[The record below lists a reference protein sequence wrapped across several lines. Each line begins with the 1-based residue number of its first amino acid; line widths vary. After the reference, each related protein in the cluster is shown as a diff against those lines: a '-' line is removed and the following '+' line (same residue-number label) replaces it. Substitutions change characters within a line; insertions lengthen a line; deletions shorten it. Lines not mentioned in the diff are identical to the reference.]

1 MKWSDL
7 PGRHSLFWKLAC
19 LLVAFCL
26 LMIWLSW
33 SWGRYME
40 ERNQFLSD
48 DARGALTRYA
58 AEAEQAWQQ
67 RQRAGIDA
75 WLQGMQQREAGWV
88 GVVGGDLQSLSSR
101 PLTDKEIER
110 VTFLRGLDWPIHKKN
125 LPWLRL
131 PFPGDPHAGNLVI
144 ELPSRF
150 MPGQYRVFWR
160 VITNGVIPGLF
171 TLLLC
176 VGLYRLLVVP
186 LNSLREQANAWRA
199 DQLNV
204 RLSSHTTN
212 RPDELGELGRAF
224 DHMAERLQSTVALQQ
239 QLLRDLSHE
248 LRTPLS
254 RLRVA
259 SESEQGLV
267 QLRERIGREVDGM
280 QRLVDDTLQLAW
292 LDTERTRLPDESIQ
306 IQALWD
312 MLTENACYES
322 GWPASRLHCAVDSSC
337 WVRGHLNTLAQA
349 LENILRNAIRHS
361 PNGGVVSLGGQRDGD
376 FWHLWLED
384 QGGGVAEDDLERIF
398 SPFIRLDGSRPG
410 DGGFGLGL
418 SIARNAVQ
426 RQGGTLWAQNTGVG
440 LRLNIRLLADSGV
453 ASEETLLAITVSQAE
468 EKVSPLVRQLLW
480 PTNCLNNT
488 HPLEMD
494 LRAKRSSQSPFSL
507 D

>member
-40 ERNQFLSD
+40 QRNQFLSD
-48 DARGALTRYA
+48 DARGTLTRYA
-58 AEAEQAWQQ
+58 AEAEQAWKE
-67 RQRAGIDA
+67 RQRAGVDA
-75 WLQGMQQREAGWV
+75 WLEGMKQRETGWV
-88 GVVGGDLQSLSSR
+88 GVIGGDLQSLSSR
-101 PLTDKEIER
+101 ALTDQEIEHL
-110 VTFLRGLDWPIHKKN
+110 TFLRGLDWPIHKKN
-125 LPWLRL
+125 LPWLRV
-131 PFPGDPHAGNLVI
+131 PFPGNPYAGNLVI
-144 ELPSRF
+144 ELPQRF

-212 RPDELGELGRAF
+212 RSDELGELGRAF
-224 DHMAERLQSTVALQQ
+224 DHMSERLQSTVALQQ

-259 SESEQGLV
+259 SESEQDVV

-280 QRLVDDTLQLAW
+280 QRLVEDTLQLAW
-292 LDTERTRLPDESIQ
+292 LDTERSRLPDESIQ
-306 IQALWD
+306 VQALWD

-322 GWPASRLHCAVDSSC
+322 GWPASQLHCAVDSSC

-349 LENILRNAIRHS
+349 LENIVRNAIRHS
-361 PNGGVVSLGGQRDGD
+361 PDGGIVSLGGRRDGD
-376 FWHLWLED
+376 YWHLWLED
-384 QGGGVAEDDLERIF
+384 QGGGVAETDLERIF

-426 RQGGTLWAQNTGVG
+426 RQGGTLWAENTATG
-440 LRLNIRLLADSGV
+440 LRLNMRLVADVCGARDDAF
-453 ASEETLLAITVSQAE
+453 ASEPAPTV
-468 EKVSPLVRQLLW
+468 
-480 PTNCLNNT
+480 
-488 HPLEMD
+488 D
-494 LRAKRSSQSPFSL
+494 LSRPQIV
-507 D
+507 

>member
-1 MKWSDL
+1 MKMSDL

-40 ERNQFLSD
+40 QRNQFLSD
-48 DARGALTRYA
+48 EARGTLSRYA
-58 AEAEQAWQQ
+58 AEAEQAWQ
-67 RQRAGIDA
+67 RDRRNGIDS
-75 WLQGMQQREAGWV
+75 WLQSMELREAGWV
-88 GVVGGDLQSLSSR
+88 GVIDGNLQSLSSD
-101 PLTDKEIER
+101 PLNEQEIQHL
-110 VTFLRGLDWPIHKKN
+110 TFLRGLDWPIHKKGR
-125 LPWLRL
+125 PWLRV
-131 PFPGDPHAGNLVI
+131 PFPQSPAAGSLVI
-144 ELPSRF
+144 ELPERF
-150 MPGQYRVFWR
+150 LPGKYRVFWR

-186 LNSLREQANAWRA
+186 LNNLREQANAWRA

-204 RLSSHTTN
+204 RLSSGITE
-212 RPDELGELGRAF
+212 RPDELGELARAF
-224 DHMAERLQSTVALQQ
+224 DSMSERLQTTVALQQ

-259 SESEQGLV
+259 SESEQDLL

-280 QRLVDDTLQLAW
+280 QRLVEDTLQLAW
-292 LDTERTRLPDESIQ
+292 LDTERAPLPDELIQ

-322 GWPASRLHCAVDSSC
+322 GWPSPQLQCAVPSSC
-337 WVRGHLNTLAQA
+337 WVRGNLNTLAQA

-361 PNGGVVSLGGQRDGD
+361 PEGGIVRLDGQRDGD
-376 FWHLWLED
+376 FWHLWLDD
-384 QGGGVAEDDLERIF
+384 QGGGVDGQELERIF
-398 SPFIRLDGSRPG
+398 DPFTRLDGSRPG
-410 DGGFGLGL
+410 NGGFGLGL

-426 RQGGTLWAQNTGVG
+426 RQGGTMWAQNVRGG
-440 LRLNIRLLADSGV
+440 LRMNLRLVAEGSVAPADAI
-453 ASEETLLAITVSQAE
+453 ASRLTPTVDMCS
-468 EKVSPLVRQLLW
+468 RQIV
-480 PTNCLNNT
+480 
-488 HPLEMD
+488 
-494 LRAKRSSQSPFSL
+494 
-507 D
+507 

>member
-40 ERNQFLSD
+40 QRNQFLSD
-48 DARGALTRYA
+48 QARVTLTGYA
-58 AEAEQAWQQ
+58 AEAEQAWRSEQS
-67 RQRAGIDA
+67 AGVDA
-75 WLQGMQQREAGWV
+75 WLHGMKQRETGWV
-88 GVVGGDLQSLSSR
+88 GVISGDLQSLSSQ
-101 PLTDKEIER
+101 PLTDQEIER
-110 VTFLRGLDWPIHKKN
+110 LTFLRGLDWPIHKKR
-125 LPWLRL
+125 LPWLRV
-131 PFPGDPHAGNLVI
+131 PFPGDSTAGSLVI
-144 ELPSRF
+144 ELPQRF

-160 VITNGVIPGLF
+160 VITNGIIPGLF

-186 LNSLREQANAWRA
+186 LNQLREQANAWRA

-204 RLSSHTTN
+204 RLSSSTTK
-212 RPDELGELGRAF
+212 RSDELGELGRAF

-259 SESEQGLV
+259 SESEQGLA

-280 QRLVDDTLQLAW
+280 QRLVEDTLQLAW
-292 LDTERTRLPDESIQ
+292 LDTERAPLPDEAIQ
-306 IQALWD
+306 VQALWE

-322 GWPASRLHCAVDSSC
+322 AWPASQLQCAVDSSC
-337 WVRGHLNTLAQA
+337 WVRGNLNTLAQA

-361 PNGGVVSLGGQRDGD
+361 PSGGIVRFGGERDGD

-384 QGGGVAEDDLERIF
+384 EGGGVAEADLERIF
-398 SPFIRLDGSRPG
+398 CPFIRLDGSRPG

-418 SIARNAVQ
+418 SIARNAVK
-426 RQGGTLWAQNTGVG
+426 RQGGSLWAQNTGRG
-440 LRLNIRLLADSGV
+440 LRLNIRLVAESDGVSDDAIASRLAP
-453 ASEETLLAITVSQAE
+453 TV
-468 EKVSPLVRQLLW
+468 
-480 PTNCLNNT
+480 
-488 HPLEMD
+488 D
-494 LRAKRSSQSPFSL
+494 LCRPQIV
-507 D
+507 

>member
-1 MKWSDL
+1 MKCSDL

-40 ERNQFLSD
+40 QRNQFLSD
-48 DARGALTRYA
+48 QARVTLTGYA
-58 AEAEQAWQQ
+58 AEAEQAWRLEQS
-67 RQRAGIDA
+67 AGVDA
-75 WLQGMQQREAGWV
+75 WLQGMKQRETGWV
-88 GVVGGDLQSLSSR
+88 GVISGDLQSLSSQ
-101 PLTDKEIER
+101 PLTDQEIER
-110 VTFLRGLDWPIHKKN
+110 LTFLRGLDWPIHKKR
-125 LPWLRL
+125 LPWLRV
-131 PFPGDPHAGNLVI
+131 PFPGDSTAGSLVI
-144 ELPSRF
+144 ELPQRF
-150 MPGQYRVFWR
+150 MPGQYRLFWR
-160 VITNGVIPGLF
+160 VITNGIIPGLF

-186 LNSLREQANAWRA
+186 LNQLREQANAWRA

-204 RLSSHTTN
+204 RLSSSTTK
-212 RPDELGELGRAF
+212 RSDELGELGRAF

-259 SESEQGLV
+259 SESEQGLA

-280 QRLVDDTLQLAW
+280 QRLVEDTLQLAW
-292 LDTERTRLPDESIQ
+292 LDTERAPLPDEAIQ
-306 IQALWD
+306 VQALWE

-322 GWPASRLHCAVDSSC
+322 AWPASQLQCAVDSSC
-337 WVRGHLNTLAQA
+337 WVRGNLNTLAQA

-361 PNGGVVSLGGQRDGD
+361 PSGGIVRFGGERDGD

-384 QGGGVAEDDLERIF
+384 EGGGVAEADLERIF
-398 SPFIRLDGSRPG
+398 CPFIRLDGSRPG

-418 SIARNAVQ
+418 SIARNAVK
-426 RQGGTLWAQNTGVG
+426 RQGGSLWAQNTGCG
-440 LRLNIRLLADSGV
+440 LRLNIRLVAESDGVSDDAIASRLAP
-453 ASEETLLAITVSQAE
+453 TV
-468 EKVSPLVRQLLW
+468 
-480 PTNCLNNT
+480 
-488 HPLEMD
+488 D
-494 LRAKRSSQSPFSL
+494 LCRPQIV
-507 D
+507 

>member
-40 ERNQFLSD
+40 QKNLFLSD
-48 DARGALTRYA
+48 EARGTLTRYA
-58 AEAEQAWQQ
+58 AEAEHAWNQ
-67 RQRAGIDA
+67 RQSAGIDV
-75 WLQGMQQREAGWV
+75 WLQELGTRETTWV
-88 GVVGGDLQSLSSR
+88 GVIGGDLQSLSSY
-101 PLTDKEIER
+101 PLTDKEVQR
-110 VTFLRGLDWPIHKKN
+110 LTFLRGLDWPTSLHTKG
-125 LPWLRL
+125 LPWLRI
-131 PFPGDPHAGNLVI
+131 PFPNDPAVGSLVI
-144 ELPSRF
+144 ELPQRF

-160 VITNGVIPGLF
+160 VITNGIIPGLF

-204 RLSSHTTN
+204 RLSSNTTN

-224 DHMAERLQSTVALQQ
+224 DHMAERLQSSVALQQ

-259 SESEQGLV
+259 SESEQGLP

-280 QRLVDDTLQLAW
+280 QRLVEDTLQLAW
-292 LDTERTRLPDESIQ
+292 LDTERAPLPDDSIQ
-306 IQALWD
+306 IQALWE
-312 MLTENACYES
+312 MLTENACYET
-322 GWPASRLHCAVDSSC
+322 GWPASQLHCSVDSSC

-361 PNGGVVSLGGQRDGD
+361 PSGGIVRLGAERDGD
-376 FWHLWLED
+376 FWHVWLED
-384 QGGGVAEDDLERIF
+384 EGGGVADADLERIF

-410 DGGFGLGL
+410 NGGFGLGL
-418 SIARNAVQ
+418 SIARNAVK
-426 RQGGTLWAQNTGVG
+426 RQGGSLWAENTGTG
-440 LRLNIRLLADSGV
+440 LRLTMRLVADDDV
-453 ASEETLLAITVSQAE
+453 ASDDAIASRLTPTLDVCRPQM
-468 EKVSPLVRQLLW
+468 V
-480 PTNCLNNT
+480 
-488 HPLEMD
+488 
-494 LRAKRSSQSPFSL
+494 
-507 D
+507 

>member
-48 DARGALTRYA
+48 DARSTLTRYA

-67 RQRAGIDA
+67 QQHEGVDA
-75 WLQGMQQREAGWV
+75 WLQSMRQREAGWV
-88 GVVGGDLQSLSSR
+88 GVIGGDLQSLSSQS
-101 PLTDKEIER
+101 LTDPEIEHL
-110 VTFLRGLDWPIHKKN
+110 TFLRGLDWPIHRKR
-125 LPWLRL
+125 LPWLRI
-131 PFPGDPHAGNLVI
+131 PFPSDASAGSLVI
-144 ELPSRF
+144 ELPQRF
-150 MPGQYRVFWR
+150 MPGRYRVFWR
-160 VITNGVIPGLF
+160 VITNGVIPGMF

-186 LNSLREQANAWRA
+186 LNNLREQANAWRA
-199 DQLNV
+199 DQLGV
-204 RLSSHTTN
+204 RLSSRTTN
-212 RPDELGELGRAF
+212 RSDELGELGRAF
-224 DHMAERLQSTVALQQ
+224 DHMSERLQSTVALQQ

-259 SESEQGLV
+259 SESEQDLL

-280 QRLVDDTLQLAW
+280 QRLVEDTLQLAW
-292 LDTERTRLPDESIQ
+292 LDTERAPLPDEAIQ
-306 IQALWD
+306 IQALWE

-322 GWPASRLHCAVDSSC
+322 GWPATQLQCGVDASC
-337 WVRGHLNTLAQA
+337 WVRGNLNTLAQA

-361 PNGGVVSLGGQRDGD
+361 PSGGVVSLGGRRDGD

-384 QGGGVAEDDLERIF
+384 QGGGVAEADLERIF
-398 SPFIRLDGSRPG
+398 CPFIRLDGSRPG

-426 RQGGTLWAQNTGVG
+426 RQGGGLWAENTGEG
-440 LRLNIRLLADSGV
+440 LRLNMRLLADDAFAGKPAPTV
-453 ASEETLLAITVSQAE
+453 DLLRTQNV
-468 EKVSPLVRQLLW
+468 
-480 PTNCLNNT
+480 
-488 HPLEMD
+488 
-494 LRAKRSSQSPFSL
+494 
-507 D
+507 

>member
-40 ERNQFLSD
+40 QKNLFLSD
-48 DARGALTRYA
+48 EARGTLTRYA
-58 AEAEQAWQQ
+58 AEAEQAWEEGKS
-67 RQRAGIDA
+67 AGVDA
-75 WLQGMQQREAGWV
+75 WLQRVGQRETTWV
-88 GVVGGDLQSLSSR
+88 GVIGGDLQSLSSY
-101 PLTDKEIER
+101 PLVDREIQR
-110 VTFLRGLDWPIHKKN
+110 LTFLRGLDWPTSRHTQG
-125 LPWLRL
+125 LPWLRV
-131 PFPGDPHAGNLVI
+131 PFPKEPGAGSLVI
-144 ELPSRF
+144 ELPQRF
-150 MPGQYRVFWR
+150 LPGQYRVFWR

-204 RLSSHTTN
+204 RLSRHTTN
-212 RPDELGELGRAF
+212 RSDELGELGRAF

-280 QRLVDDTLQLAW
+280 QRLVEDTLQLAW

-322 GWPASRLHCAVDSSC
+322 GWPASQLHCAVDSSC

-349 LENILRNAIRHS
+349 LENIVRNAIRHS
-361 PNGGVVSLGGQRDGD
+361 PDGGVVSLGGQRDGD

-426 RQGGTLWAQNTGVG
+426 RQGGTLWAENTGVG
-440 LRLNIRLLADSGV
+440 LRLNMRLVADDVLS
-453 ASEETLLAITVSQAE
+453 
-468 EKVSPLVRQLLW
+468 VSPPSRASLA
-480 PTNCLNNT
+480 PTGCVLPT
-488 HPLEMD
+488 
-494 LRAKRSSQSPFSL
+494 
-507 D
+507 

>member
-1 MKWSDL
+1 MKCNL

-48 DARGALTRYA
+48 EARGTLSGYA

-67 RQRAGIDA
+67 RQNVGVDD
-75 WLQGMQQREAGWV
+75 WLQGMHHREKGWV
-88 GVVGGDLQSLSSR
+88 GVIGGDLQSLSNQS
-101 PLTDKEIER
+101 LTDKEVER
-110 VTFLRGLDWPIHKKN
+110 LTFLRGLDWPIHKKGQ
-125 LPWLRL
+125 PWIRI
-131 PFPGDPHAGNLVI
+131 PFPGDPSAGSLVI
-144 ELPSRF
+144 ELPKRF
-150 MPGQYRVFWR
+150 VPGRYRVFWR

-176 VGLYRLLVVP
+176 VGLYRLLVIP
-186 LNSLREQANAWRA
+186 LNHLRAQANAWRA

-204 RLSSHTTN
+204 RLSTRTTN
-212 RPDELGELGRAF
+212 RSDELGELGRAF
-224 DHMAERLQSTVALQQ
+224 DHMSERLQSTVALQQ

-259 SESEQGLV
+259 SESEQGLEP
-267 QLRERIGREVDGM
+267 LRERIGREVDGM
-280 QRLVDDTLQLAW
+280 QRLVEDTLQLAW
-292 LDTERTRLPDESIQ
+292 LDTERTRLPDEAIQ
-306 IQALWD
+306 IQALWE

-322 GWPASRLHCAVDSSC
+322 GWPDTQLQCAVDSSC

-361 PNGGVVSLGGQRDGD
+361 PAGGIVQLGGRRDGD
-376 FWHLWLED
+376 CWHLWLED
-384 QGGGVAEDDLERIF
+384 HGGGVAQADLERIF
-398 SPFIRLDGSRPG
+398 LPFTRLDGSRPG

-426 RQGGTLWAQNTGVG
+426 RQGGQMWAQNTGSG
-440 LRLNIRLLADSGV
+440 LRLNMRLLADVNSATADAIAGKP
-453 ASEETLLAITVSQAE
+453 APTLTVFE
-468 EKVSPLVRQLLW
+468 PRNL
-480 PTNCLNNT
+480 
-488 HPLEMD
+488 
-494 LRAKRSSQSPFSL
+494 
-507 D
+507 

>member
-40 ERNQFLSD
+40 QRNQFLSNE
-48 DARGALTRYA
+48 ARGTLTGYA
-58 AEAEQAWQQ
+58 AEAEQAW
-67 RQRAGIDA
+67 RQGQSAGVDA
-75 WLQGMQQREAGWV
+75 WLQGMKQRETGWV
-88 GVVGGDLQSLSSR
+88 GVIGGDLQSLSSQ

-110 VTFLRGLDWPIHKKN
+110 LTFLRGLDWPIHKKN
-125 LPWLRL
+125 LPWLRV
-131 PFPGDPHAGNLVI
+131 PFPGNPYAGNLVI
-144 ELPSRF
+144 ELPQRF

-186 LNSLREQANAWRA
+186 LNQLREQANAWRA

-204 RLSSHTTN
+204 RLSSRTTN
-212 RPDELGELGRAF
+212 RSDELGELGRAF
-224 DHMAERLQSTVALQQ
+224 DHMSERLQSTVALQQ

-280 QRLVDDTLQLAW
+280 QRLVEDTLQLAW
-292 LDTERTRLPDESIQ
+292 LDTERTPLPDEAIQ
-306 IQALWD
+306 VQALWE

-322 GWPASRLHCAVDSSC
+322 GWPASQLQCLVDSSC
-337 WVRGHLNTLAQA
+337 WVRGNLNTLAQA

-361 PNGGVVSLGGQRDGD
+361 PSAGIVRFGGQREGD

-384 QGGGVAEDDLERIF
+384 EGGGVAEADLERIF
-398 SPFIRLDGSRPG
+398 CPFIRLDGSRPG

-426 RQGGTLWAQNTGVG
+426 RQGGTLWAENTEVG
-440 LRLNIRLLADSGV
+440 LRLNMRLLAGV
-453 ASEETLLAITVSQAE
+453 DGASDDAIAMR
-468 EKVSPLVRQLLW
+468 PY
-480 PTNCLNNT
+480 
-488 HPLEMD
+488 HPMKKCQ
-494 LRAKRSSQSPFSL
+494 RC
-507 D
+507 

>member
-48 DARGALTRYA
+48 DARSTLTRYA

-67 RQRAGIDA
+67 GQRAGVDS
-75 WLQGMQQREAGWV
+75 WLQSMRQREAGWV
-88 GVVGGDLQSLSSR
+88 GVISGDLQSLSSQS
-101 PLTDKEIER
+101 LTDWEIEHL
-110 VTFLRGLDWPIHKKN
+110 TFLRGLDWPIHRKR
-125 LPWLRL
+125 LPWLRI
-131 PFPGDPHAGNLVI
+131 PFPGDPTVGSLVI
-144 ELPSRF
+144 ELPQRF
-150 MPGQYRVFWR
+150 MPGRYRVFWR
-160 VITNGVIPGLF
+160 VITNGVIPGMF

-186 LNSLREQANAWRA
+186 LNNLREQANAWRA
-199 DQLNV
+199 DQLGV
-204 RLSSHTTN
+204 RLSSRTTN
-212 RPDELGELGRAF
+212 RSDELGELGRAF
-224 DHMAERLQSTVALQQ
+224 DHMSERLQSTVALQQ

-259 SESEQGLV
+259 SESEQDLV

-280 QRLVDDTLQLAW
+280 QRLVEDTLQLAW
-292 LDTERTRLPDESIQ
+292 LDTERAPLPDEAIQ
-306 IQALWD
+306 IQALWE

-322 GWPASRLHCAVDSSC
+322 GWPATQLQCRVDSSC
-337 WVRGHLNTLAQA
+337 WVRGNLNTLAQA

-361 PNGGVVSLGGQRDGD
+361 PRGGVVRLGGRRDGNY
-376 FWHLWLED
+376 WHLWLED
-384 QGGGVAEDDLERIF
+384 QGGGVAHADLERIF
-398 SPFIRLDGSRPG
+398 SPFTRLDGSRPG

-426 RQGGTLWAQNTGVG
+426 RQGGGLWAENTGEG
-440 LRLNIRLLADSGV
+440 LRLNMRLLAEVNGV
-453 ASEETLLAITVSQAE
+453 SNDAFAGKPAPTVDLLRTQNV
-468 EKVSPLVRQLLW
+468 
-480 PTNCLNNT
+480 
-488 HPLEMD
+488 
-494 LRAKRSSQSPFSL
+494 
-507 D
+507 

>member
-1 MKWSDL
+1 M

-40 ERNQFLSD
+40 QRNQFLSD
-48 DARGALTRYA
+48 QARVTLTGYA
-58 AEAEQAWQQ
+58 AEAEQAWRSEQS
-67 RQRAGIDA
+67 AGVDA
-75 WLQGMQQREAGWV
+75 WLQGMKQRETGWV
-88 GVVGGDLQSLSSR
+88 GVISGDLQSLSSQ
-101 PLTDKEIER
+101 PLTDQEIER
-110 VTFLRGLDWPIHKKN
+110 LTFLRGLDWPIHKKR
-125 LPWLRL
+125 LPWLRV
-131 PFPGDPHAGNLVI
+131 PFPGDSTAGSLVI
-144 ELPSRF
+144 ELPQRF
-150 MPGQYRVFWR
+150 MPGQYRLFWR
-160 VITNGVIPGLF
+160 VITNGIIPGLF

-186 LNSLREQANAWRA
+186 LNQLREQANAWRA

-204 RLSSHTTN
+204 RLSSSTTK
-212 RPDELGELGRAF
+212 RSDELGELGRAF

-259 SESEQGLV
+259 SESEQGLA

-280 QRLVDDTLQLAW
+280 QRLVEDTLQLAW
-292 LDTERTRLPDESIQ
+292 LDTERAPLPDEAIQ
-306 IQALWD
+306 VQALWE

-322 GWPASRLHCAVDSSC
+322 AWPASQLQCAVDSSC
-337 WVRGHLNTLAQA
+337 WVRGNLNTLAQA

-361 PNGGVVSLGGQRDGD
+361 PSGGIVRFSGQRDGD

-384 QGGGVAEDDLERIF
+384 EGGGVAEADLERIF
-398 SPFIRLDGSRPG
+398 CPFIRLDGSRPG

-418 SIARNAVQ
+418 SIARNAVK
-426 RQGGTLWAQNTGVG
+426 RQGGSLWAQNTGRG
-440 LRLNIRLLADSGV
+440 LRLNIRLVAESDGVSDDAIASRLAP
-453 ASEETLLAITVSQAE
+453 TV
-468 EKVSPLVRQLLW
+468 
-480 PTNCLNNT
+480 
-488 HPLEMD
+488 D
-494 LRAKRSSQSPFSL
+494 LCRPQIV
-507 D
+507 